1 MMETEN
7 DARDRT
13 EDNPSG
19 TSLLFVNVG
28 NTGLARK
35 CDTDCFRFSKGGSNR
50 FQEDITGGTSLLFDN
65 VGNTGLT
72 RKCNSACFRFS
83 KGGENLTNRRENDA
97 RDSAN
102 NARDRTDDNAGGT
115 SLLFVNVGNSGLTR
129 KCNSACFRFS
139 KGGENLT
146 FDHLRNIEVAK
157 LTTKYVNS
165 SFFNSCANVYLT
177 FMNRVDSTLTDS
189 RLADSSKFRY
199 KYNWVA
205 YETLKRNLSVIQG
218 IRETNN
224 DCNDLRNRAQAV
236 ELLGI

>member
-1 MMETEN
+1 MDRRNNTRDKRGNNMMETEN

-65 VGNTGLT
+65 VGNT
-72 RKCNSACFRFS
+72 
-83 KGGENLTNRRENDA
+83 
-97 RDSAN
+97 
-102 NARDRTDDNAGGT
+102 
-115 SLLFVNVGNSGLTR
+115 GLTR

-224 DCNDLRNRAQAV
+224 DCNDVRNRAQAV